1 MTLETHIA
9 LVMHRREVNKPSNTG
24 GLALQLFPN
33 SSRYVRGLTE
43 GPADLGDLET
53 PDRRTWL
60 LFPSEHTEVLTHE
73 MVTEDARPITL
84 VVPDG
89 TWAQTRRAVR
99 REPVLSRARHV
110 CPPSGAPT
118 RYRLRREHVLGGLA
132 TAEAMA
138 RALGIIE
145 GAPAQR
151 ALEQLFDAHVTRA
164 LAERSNR
171 REPR

>member
-1 MTLETHIA
+1 MTLGTHIA

-24 GLALQLFPN
+24 GLAMQLFPN
-33 SSRYVRGLTE
+33 SRRYVRGLTQ
-43 GPADLGDLET
+43 GSADLGDLEA

-60 LFPSEHTEVLTHE
+60 LFPSEQAEVLTRE
-73 MVTEDARPITL
+73 LVTEDDRPITL

-99 REPVLSRARHV
+99 REPVMCRARHV
-110 CPPSGAPT
+110 LAPPGPRT
-118 RYRLRREHVLGGLA
+118 RYRLRQEHVHGGLA

-138 RALGIIE
+138 RALGVIE
-145 GAPAQR
+145 GEAAQR
-151 ALEQLFDAHVTRA
+151 ALEQLFEAHVERV
-164 LAERSNR
+164 LRERSHR